1 MGVKLFNRRRY
12 NNKYYNRHLIRYR
25 DWENKVGKYLYNELK
40 PNSVLDLGCG
50 IGSYLEGFFNAGC
63 KYLLG
68 IELNYNNA
76 KIYIVNDIFPFIKKG
91 DITIDLNLNRK
102 FDCVISFEVGEHI
115 NPDGTEMFI
124 NNLTS
129 YSDKYI
135 ILTAAP
141 PGQRGTGHINLRNK
155 DFWIESIVSKGF
167 LYQKELVKRYKKVWK
182 EFNVEK
188 YIINNLMIF
197 EKG

>member
-1 MGVKLFNRRRY
+1 MGVKQYSRRGYSDRY
-12 NNKYYNRHLIRYR
+12 YKRHLVQYR
-25 DWENKVGKYLYNELK
+25 EWENKVGEHLYKELK

-50 IGSYLEGFFNAGC
+50 VGSYLEGFFNAGC

-68 IELNYNNA
+68 IELNYNNS
-76 KIYIVNDIFPFIKKG
+76 KKYIVDEISSFIIEG
-91 DITIDLNLNRK
+91 DVTEDLDLGCK
-102 FDCVISFEVGEHI
+102 FDCIISFEVGEHI
-115 NPDGTEMFI
+115 DPDGTKVFI

-155 DFWIESIVSKGF
+155 DFWIESITSKGF
-167 LYQKELVKRYKKVWK
+167 LYQETLVEEYKKVWK
-182 EFNVEK
+182 EFNVGS
-188 YIINNLMIF
+188 YILNNLMIF
-197 EKG
+197 EKK